1 MHIRITCI
9 VVRLKKFICY
19 NINIERSIQS
29 KMAIYIYIKEERDKS
44 FKKKKKRKE
53 KKEIKKCLEQF
64 MQFFNFGKD

>member
-29 KMAIYIYIKEERDKS
+29 KMAIYIYIKEERDKDMS
-44 FKKKKKRKE
+44 RAIHAVFQ
-53 KKEIKKCLEQF
+53 LW
-64 MQFFNFGKD
+64 

>member
-29 KMAIYIYIKEERDKS
+29 KMAIYIYIYIKEERDKS
-44 FKKKKKRKE
+44 FKKKKKK
-53 KKEIKKCLEQF
+53 KKERKR
-64 MQFFNFGKD
+64 

>member
-29 KMAIYIYIKEERDKS
+29 KMAIYIYIYK
-44 FKKKKKRKE
+44 
-53 KKEIKKCLEQF
+53 KKEIKICLEQF

>member
-29 KMAIYIYIKEERDKS
+29 KMAVYIYIKK
-44 FKKKKKRKE
+44 

>member
-44 FKKKKKRKE
+44 FKKKKKKKRKE
-53 KKEIKKCLEQF
+53 RDKEMSRAIHAVFQLW
-64 MQFFNFGKD
+64 